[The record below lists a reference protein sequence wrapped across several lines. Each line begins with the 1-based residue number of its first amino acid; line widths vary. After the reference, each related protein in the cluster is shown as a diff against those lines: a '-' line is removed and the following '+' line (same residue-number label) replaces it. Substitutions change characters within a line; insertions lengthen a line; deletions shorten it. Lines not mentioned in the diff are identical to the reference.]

1 MKNSNN
7 ELALKRYSIL
17 KPYILKEKN
26 LKEISEDTK
35 ISYSTL
41 KRWASSY
48 KKQGLNGLNKSWRS
62 DKDTHRSLNQET
74 INYIKK
80 LYKENPNLKIL
91 DYYTKCLDF
100 LKNIGEKV
108 VSYDTIYRMI
118 NELNP
123 YIHEFIPNNHIS
135 SKNSNEIFE
144 IEHFQLDYY
153 ILDERDNILKRPY
166 LNILYDN
173 YSEIIYNFLITFEK
187 ITLYEIFSLLRNSIL
202 SFKEKNHYFVPQK
215 LIINNL
221 KFNNTEPLDNVK
233 KNLNITINFSL
244 GVENKLQDFF
254 IAYNNHYLK
263 QICNTIKD
271 PLSFSFLLNF
281 TKNYIDDNFKKF
293 RINSNSSNVN
303 ILKKIKSESE
313 LDILLTPYKSKRKV
327 KDGIIRF
334 QNLLYEHPILQKY
347 NDSELDIKYDPINL
361 SKIKIYDF
369 DFLVCELSSK
379 TIEDYPLSYYELL
392 SIKKIIRPNSKNNIK
407 NLKNYSCEFRAI
419 LENRYTK

>member
-144 IEHFQLDYY
+144 IEYFQLDYY

-254 IAYNNHYLK
+254 VAYNNHYLK

-271 PLSFSFLLNF
+271 PLSFSSLLNF
-281 TKNYIDDNFKKF
+281 TKTYIDDNFKKF
-293 RINSNSSNVN
+293 RINSNSYNVN

-392 SIKKIIRPNSKNNIK
+392 SIKKIIRPNSRNNIK

>member
-144 IEHFQLDYY
+144 IEYFQLDYY

-233 KNLNITINFSL
+233 KKLNITINFSL

-254 IAYNNHYLK
+254 VAYNNHYLK

>member
-7 ELALKRYSIL
+7 ELALKRYNIL

-144 IEHFQLDYY
+144 IEYFQLDYY

-233 KNLNITINFSL
+233 KKLNITINFSL

-254 IAYNNHYLK
+254 VAYNNHYLK
-263 QICNTIKD
+263 QIFSTIKE

-392 SIKKIIRPNSKNNIK
+392 SIKKIIRPNSRNNIK

>member
-144 IEHFQLDYY
+144 IEKLKLENIYKAFQL
-153 ILDERDNILKRPY
+153 
-166 LNILYDN
+166 
-173 YSEIIYNFLITFEK
+173 
-187 ITLYEIFSLLRNSIL
+187 
-202 SFKEKNHYFVPQK
+202 HYK
-215 LIINNL
+215 
-221 KFNNTEPLDNVK
+221 
-233 KNLNITINFSL
+233 
-244 GVENKLQDFF
+244 
-254 IAYNNHYLK
+254 
-263 QICNTIKD
+263 
-271 PLSFSFLLNF
+271 FLLQ
-281 TKNYIDDNFKKF
+281 
-293 RINSNSSNVN
+293 
-303 ILKKIKSESE
+303 
-313 LDILLTPYKSKRKV
+313 LLFP
-327 KDGIIRF
+327 G
-334 QNLLYEHPILQKY
+334 
-347 NDSELDIKYDPINL
+347 
-361 SKIKIYDF
+361 KIY
-369 DFLVCELSSK
+369 LVSVAS
-379 TIEDYPLSYYELL
+379 
-392 SIKKIIRPNSKNNIK
+392 
-407 NLKNYSCEFRAI
+407 
-419 LENRYTK
+419 RYTKRL

>member
-74 INYIKK
+74 INYIKN

-281 TKNYIDDNFKKF
+281 TKTYIDDNFKKF

>member
-74 INYIKK
+74 INYIKN

-144 IEHFQLDYY
+144 IEYFQLDYY

-221 KFNNTEPLDNVK
+221 KFNNTESLDKVK

-254 IAYNNHYLK
+254 VAYNNHYLK
-263 QICNTIKD
+263 QIFSTIKE
-271 PLSFSFLLNF
+271 PLSFSSLLNF
-281 TKNYIDDNFKKF
+281 TKTYIDDNFKKF
-293 RINSNSSNVN
+293 RINSNSYNVN

-392 SIKKIIRPNSKNNIK
+392 SIKKIIRPNSRNNIK

>member
-144 IEHFQLDYY
+144 IEYFQLDYY

-392 SIKKIIRPNSKNNIK
+392 SIKKIIRPNSRNNIK